1 VNAPGSGLVN
11 KTMNRRTFRHKA
23 SVGTRVLRRFSRT
36 LTHGL
41 PCVGLIVFLGH
52 FSFIIAPDD
61 NFVPLPE
68 HPVAPAG
75 SAAPVASGT
84 SQIIPRILPGQ
95 GPATVVIDPGHGGI
109 DDGTKYFGLAEK
121 TATLEVARHLQ
132 QLLEAQ
138 KIKTVLTREQ
148 DVYVSLPERAE
159 IANMVAGA
167 NNNVIFVSIHFNQS
181 AVESVD
187 GIETYYA
194 DKKIPPPMDW
204 TWVGFFDRPE
214 DEELDRG
221 ASLAADIQSALV
233 PRMMT
238 ENRGIKSRSLFVT
251 RHTRMPAVL
260 VEGGFLS
267 NKVEN
272 ANLRNDAYVE
282 RIAEGIA
289 AGIMTYIKTMHPAIP
304 MKMAAAGTLA
314 RKD

>member
-1 VNAPGSGLVN
+1 
-11 KTMNRRTFRHKA
+11 MA
-23 SVGTRVLRRFSRT
+23 SFGTRALR
-36 LTHGL
+36 HGL
-41 PCVGLIVFLGH
+41 PCVGLIVFLGT
-52 FSFIIAPDD
+52 FTFIVAPDD
-61 NFVPLPE
+61 NFVPVPD
-68 HPVAPAG
+68 HPAAPALT
-75 SAAPVASGT
+75 GT
-84 SQIIPRILPGQ
+84 AQIMSKAIPGQ

-109 DDGTKYFGLAEK
+109 DDGTKYFALAEK
-121 TATLEVARHLQ
+121 TCTLAVAQRLQ
-132 QLLEAQ
+132 QILDAQ
-138 KIKTVLTREQ
+138 KIKTVLTRTR

-159 IANMVAGA
+159 IANAVGET

-194 DKKIPPPMDW
+194 DKKIPPPADW

-221 ASLAADIQSALV
+221 ANLAADIQSALV
-233 PRMMT
+233 SKMMT

-267 NKVEN
+267 NKIEN
-272 ANLRNDAYVE
+272 QNLRNPAYLD
-282 RIAEGIA
+282 RIAQGIA

-304 MKMAAAGTLA
+304 LKMAAAGTLVK
-314 RKD
+314 R

>member
-1 VNAPGSGLVN
+1 
-11 KTMNRRTFRHKA
+11 M
-23 SVGTRVLRRFSRT
+23 
-36 LTHGL
+36 
-41 PCVGLIVFLGH
+41 PCVGLIVFLGC
-52 FSFIIAPDD
+52 FSFIIVPDD
-61 NFVPLPE
+61 NFVPVPE
-68 HPVAPAG
+68 HPAHAG
-75 SAAPVASGT
+75 SATPAISGT
-84 SQIIPRILPGQ
+84 AQIMPKALPGQ

-121 TATLEVARHLQ
+121 TATLAVAGHLQ
-132 QLLEAQ
+132 QILEAQ
-138 KIKTVLTREQ
+138 KIKTVLTRKS

-159 IANMVAGA
+159 IANMVAMT

-194 DKKIPPPMDW
+194 DKKIPPPTDW

-238 ENRGIKSRSLFVT
+238 SNRGIKSRSLFVT

-272 ANLRNDAYVE
+272 QNLRNDAYLE
-282 RIAEGIA
+282 RIAQGIA

-304 MKMAAAGTLA
+304 LKMAAAGTVVK
-314 RKD
+314 R

>member
-1 VNAPGSGLVN
+1 MP
-11 KTMNRRTFRHKA
+11 KA
-23 SVGTRVLRRFSRT
+23 
-36 LTHGL
+36 
-41 PCVGLIVFLGH
+41 I
-52 FSFIIAPDD
+52 
-61 NFVPLPE
+61 
-68 HPVAPAG
+68 
-75 SAAPVASGT
+75 
-84 SQIIPRILPGQ
+84 PGQ

-109 DDGTKYFGLAEK
+109 DDGTKYFALAEK
-121 TATLEVARHLQ
+121 TCTLAVAQRLQ
-132 QLLEAQ
+132 QILEAQ
-138 KIKTVLTREQ
+138 KIKTVLTRTK

-159 IANMVAGA
+159 IANMVGET

-194 DKKIPPPMDW
+194 DKKIPPAADW

-233 PRMMT
+233 SRMMT

-272 ANLRNDAYVE
+272 ANLRNPAYLD
-282 RIAEGIA
+282 RIAQGIA
-289 AGIMTYIKTMHPAIP
+289 AGIMNYIKTMHPAIP
-304 MKMAAAGTLA
+304 LKMAAAGTVVK
-314 RKD
+314 R

>member
-1 VNAPGSGLVN
+1 
-11 KTMNRRTFRHKA
+11 MA
-23 SVGTRVLRRFSRT
+23 SFGTRALK
-36 LTHGL
+36 HGF
-41 PCVGLIVFLGH
+41 PCVGLIVFLGT
-52 FSFIIAPDD
+52 FSFIVAPDD

-68 HPVAPAG
+68 HPAAPAS
-75 SAAPVASGT
+75 SAAPAVSGT

-95 GPATVVIDPGHGGI
+95 GPATVVLDPGHGGI

-121 TATLEVARHLQ
+121 TATLEVAQHLQ
-132 QLLEAQ
+132 QILEAQ
-138 KIKTVLTREQ
+138 KIKVVLTRKQ

-159 IANMVAGA
+159 IANAVAGT

-194 DKKIPPPMDW
+194 DKKIPPPADW

-214 DEELDRG
+214 DQQLDHG

-233 PRMMT
+233 SRMMT

-272 ANLRNDAYVE
+272 ANLRDDAYIG

-304 MKMAAAGTLA
+304 MKMASAGA
-314 RKD
+314 VVNRQ